1 MNKARTVTMFAPY
14 LLVSVIHL
22 VALATGATAIS
33 DFTKPVL
40 MVLLFVAFLFSL
52 PNARGEVALF
62 GSLGIL
68 LSWIGDVTL
77 SSPDDLGFLVGLG
90 FFLLAHLAYLT
101 LFLRKLRMRRLR
113 TLAVVYAAW
122 WVALVVVLAPHLGSL
137 LVPVAVYGLVL
148 CGMGA
153 LALHCNRWIAAGGA
167 LFVISDSL
175 LGLHNFLPGF
185 MLWQADFLIMLSY
198 LAAQGLIAFGVLR
211 WAWARREAD
220 SASAETTV
228 HAAA

>member
-1 MNKARTVTMFAPY
+1 MNKARTITMFAPY

-22 VALATGATAIS
+22 VALATGNTAIS

-52 PNARGEVALF
+52 PHVRGEVALL

-77 SSPDDLGFLVGLG
+77 SSPDGLGFLIGLG
-90 FFLLAHLAYLT
+90 FFLLAHVAYVI
-101 LFLRKLRMRRLR
+101 LFVRKLRMQRLR
-113 TLAVVYAAW
+113 ALAVVYVAW
-122 WVALVVVLAPHLGSL
+122 WIALVVVLAPHLGAL
-137 LVPVAVYGLVL
+137 LIPVVVYGLVL
-148 CGMGA
+148 CAMGA
-153 LALHCNRWIAAGGA
+153 LALHCNHWIAAGGA

-175 LGLHNFLPGF
+175 LGLNNFLPGF
-185 MLWQADFLIMLSY
+185 ELWQVDFLVMLTY
-198 LAAQGLIAFGVLR
+198 LAAQGLIVFGVLR
-211 WAWARREAD
+211 WAWAKRELD
-220 SASAETTV
+220 SAPADTTV